1 MKLSIPSI
9 LLLSIHFNALYLLW
23 VPVDSFLFNSP
34 SSISWKVPRP
44 ALIGQTKSDSSV
56 TNIYIAHTAPVPSIV
71 LFPPLYAKSGE
82 NNKQGSHSESSAS
95 INGSNNNTIKSTDN
109 TTRSTTDSGLLPSYN
124 RLIIFTAT
132 TILIW
137 LSEPLLSLV
146 DTTIVSLTASPKNAV
161 LQIAALGPATTL
173 FDSLIYTTYFL
184 AIATTNQLA
193 PALATAASLSKESNT
208 NGNYNNN
215 NTNTV
220 NPWQQLR
227 RSTSHLLGLSLVF
240 GCIVSAITF
249 AVGKPVIS
257 QMVGGATNLGA
268 AEANAIVPLAT
279 NYAKIRAVVAPF
291 SVVGF
296 VAETFCLTTLD
307 IKTPVIAVAT
317 ASIVNIIGDLALSP
331 TWGIQGAAVA
341 TAMATVTSCLIML
354 RRVRKTT
361 TEWKSNSEK
370 YEILQAVTTTTTTT
384 TTNAKL
390 VQKSNDIPFWSLP
403 DKKSTVDL
411 LKLAGPI
418 FFVMMAKVACYNVMT
433 VRATNFGI
441 VPLASH
447 NIMMRIF
454 FFFACFG
461 DSLSQAAQSFYPQV
475 SKKLRGKLIKRL
487 FYISSV
493 VGICNYF
500 MSQLT
505 LSKFGRFLAKDSNI
519 IGIMAKHSPWVG
531 YAVLLH
537 PFISLLEGTVLAQ
550 RDLVF
555 LVGSYLLTSLLHFGS
570 IYSPSSSTFMG
581 LWRALFGFQFIR
593 LVQFAIRVWSKS
605 RQKQENYIGATEQEG
620 IPAPPL

>member
-1 MKLSIPSI
+1 
-9 LLLSIHFNALYLLW
+9 
-23 VPVDSFLFNSP
+23 
-34 SSISWKVPRP
+34 
-44 ALIGQTKSDSSV
+44 
-56 TNIYIAHTAPVPSIV
+56 
-71 LFPPLYAKSGE
+71 
-82 NNKQGSHSESSAS
+82 
-95 INGSNNNTIKSTDN
+95 
-109 TTRSTTDSGLLPSYN
+109 
-124 RLIIFTAT
+124 
-132 TILIW
+132 
-137 LSEPLLSLV
+137 
-146 DTTIVSLTASPKNAV
+146 
-161 LQIAALGPATTL
+161 
-173 FDSLIYTTYFL
+173 
-184 AIATTNQLA
+184 
-193 PALATAASLSKESNT
+193 
-208 NGNYNNN
+208 
-215 NTNTV
+215 
-220 NPWQQLR
+220 
-227 RSTSHLLGLSLVF
+227 
-240 GCIVSAITF
+240 
-249 AVGKPVIS
+249 
-257 QMVGGATNLGA
+257 
-268 AEANAIVPLAT
+268 
-279 NYAKIRAVVAPF
+279 
-291 SVVGF
+291 
-296 VAETFCLTTLD
+296 
-307 IKTPVIAVAT
+307 
-317 ASIVNIIGDLALSP
+317 LALSP

-370 YEILQAVTTTTTTT
+370 YEILQAVTTT

-570 IYSPSSSTFMG
+570 ICSPSSSTFMG

-620 IPAPPL
+620 IPVPPL